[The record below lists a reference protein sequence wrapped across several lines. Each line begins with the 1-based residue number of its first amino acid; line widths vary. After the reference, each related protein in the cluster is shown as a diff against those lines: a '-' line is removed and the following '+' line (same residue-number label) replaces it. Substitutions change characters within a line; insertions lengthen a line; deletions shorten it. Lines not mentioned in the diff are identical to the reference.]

1 MDTSMHGGSN
11 GTYKL
16 LAPPTVNISGGNFD
30 DTNVNNLNNL
40 SDILPSWLL
49 NLDQVSAR
57 GGIALLH
64 EKYNSRKYINRIKNL
79 FCVSGRKKRKSR
91 KGGNGGRDNNV
102 DDKKITNYVIQIL
115 FVCDLNSNNDSKE
128 NKISILVLSKDGI
141 METSEQQENPN
152 TLTLKTTFETY
163 HQLLTKS
170 LDLMVAFQTQQI
182 ELDGNMLISTKLK
195 KLISIFAIPVKFP
208 KYKLYKIE
216 CWRWVLLSGIKLTY
230 KDRHGDI
237 YVTDRIGRIGR
248 QDSKD
253 ENVFILDDDE
263 VCLQLSGSIGGLQK
277 AGSLGINY
285 ITLTTN
291 KNRTWTYGYKV
302 DEKLFSSDPN
312 FQEDSSSNRNTHQTL
327 MAGIRGFHLNDI
339 NNRRRQQHQQHRNN
353 NYSDSVTAETTTTS
367 YIHCFRLRAADSIHA
382 IGVGAINDPQLFKR
396 LRRGKNVADKERAS
410 NAGGDGKKY
419 FPIWSIYNH
428 HKFFIEDRRSI
439 ETFYFI
445 MLYSRS
451 EILEKWQKED
461 NRVMPEAVIR
471 YILQFY

>member
-1 MDTSMHGGSN
+1 MDASMHGGSN

-16 LAPPTVNISGGNFD
+16 LAPPTVNISGGSD
-30 DTNVNNLNNL
+30 DGTNVNNIAPD
-40 SDILPSWLL
+40 SFLPSWLQ
-49 NLDQVSAR
+49 NLDQLSAKA
-57 GGIALLH
+57 GIALLH
-64 EKYNSRKYINRIKNL
+64 EKYNSRKYVNRVKNI
-79 FCVSGRKKRKSR
+79 FCVSDRKKRNSR
-91 KGGNGGRDNNV
+91 KGNSGRDNNV

-115 FVCDLNSNNDSKE
+115 FVEDVSK
-128 NKISILVLSKDGI
+128 NKVSILVLSKDGI
-141 METSEQQENPN
+141 TETSEQQENDCN
-152 TLTLKTTFETY
+152 TLTLKTTFQTY
-163 HQLLTKS
+163 YQLLTKS
-170 LDLMVAFQTQQI
+170 LDLMVAFQTQHI

-195 KLISIFAIPVKFP
+195 KIISIFAIPLKFP
-208 KYKLYKIE
+208 KYKLCKIE

-230 KDRHGDI
+230 KDRHGQT

-263 VCLQLSGSIGGLQK
+263 VFLQLSGSIGGLQK

-302 DEKLFSSDPN
+302 DEKLFSSDPH
-312 FQEDSSSNRNTHQTL
+312 FREDLNSNGNTHQTL
-327 MAGIRGFHLNDI
+327 MAGIRGFDLNGV
-339 NNRRRQQHQQHRNN
+339 NNRRQQQN
-353 NYSDSVTAETTTTS
+353 NYHSNITARTTTS

-396 LRRGKNVADKERAS
+396 LRRGKSVVDNGRAR
-410 NAGGDGKKY
+410 NTDGKKY

-428 HKFFIEDRRSI
+428 QNFFVDDRRSI

-445 MLYSRS
+445 MLYNKS
-451 EILEKWQKED
+451 EILEKWQQED
-461 NRVMPEAVIR
+461 NRIMPEAVIR